1 MVLSF
6 AAGGSLP
13 TPTPL
18 IPDLESMAAPLIY
31 AQNLSKAYKVYG
43 SPWDRL
49 REMLLARSSYSTIR
63 ALHDV
68 SFELE
73 RGESLG
79 IVGENGAGKSTLLK
93 LLAGV
98 TQPSEGTL
106 HLGGSVASLLELGMG
121 FHSEFTGRQNIR
133 LNAAMMGLSEAEVAH
148 KTPEIVEFSELGD
161 FIDRPV
167 KTYST
172 GMVMRLGFSIAV
184 QMEPEILIVDEAL
197 SVGDGYFQ
205 KKCMDRIRSFLES
218 GRTLFFCSHAMYY
231 VTSLCQRA
239 LWLEKGQVRA
249 LGPAA
254 EVVREYENHL
264 LEKGRSHAAHESA
277 QHRDQPSK
285 LARITA
291 VRQLGAGG
299 EAERFRTGEPW
310 ILEVEWETRD
320 PGLVFHVGVGIDRI
334 DGVQICSVGTHRD
347 GLEPLSGSEHYAIRL
362 LVPELPILKGRY
374 SLYVFLLDEQGLHVY
389 EQELLQ
395 TAFSI
400 ETEGFPVGL
409 FTIGHRWDLEPSTRP
424 VALAEGSVSQMAVG
438 EGRPQE

>member
-1 MVLSF
+1 
-6 AAGGSLP
+6 
-13 TPTPL
+13 
-18 IPDLESMAAPLIY
+18 MAAPLIV
-31 AQNLSKAYKVYG
+31 ASQLSKAYRSYA

-49 REMLLARSSYSTIR
+49 REMVGGSSRFSTIQ
-63 ALHDV
+63 ALEDV
-68 SFELE
+68 NFELE

-98 TQPSEGTL
+98 TAPTSGTL
-106 HLGGSVASLLELGMG
+106 RLGGSAASLLELGMG
-121 FHSEFTGRQNIR
+121 FHNEFTGRQNIR
-133 LNAAMMGLSEAEVAH
+133 LNAAMMGLSEHEVEQ
-148 KTPEIVEFSELGD
+148 KTPEIIEFSELGD

-205 KKCMDRIRSFLES
+205 KKCMDRIRAFLES

-239 LWLEKGQVRA
+239 LWLEKGQVKA
-249 LGPAA
+249 LGPAE

-264 LEKGRSHAAHESA
+264 LEKGRHAASSEGRTGAAGDRAH
-277 QHRDQPSK
+277 K
-285 LARITA
+285 LARITSI
-291 VRQLGAGG
+291 RQLGPDGVSQ
-299 EAERFRTGEPW
+299 RFRTGEPW

-320 PGLVFHVGVGIDRI
+320 PSLAFHVGVGIDRI
-334 DGVQICSVGTHRD
+334 DGVQICAFGTHRSQ
-347 GLEPLSGSEHYAIRL
+347 LEPLVGRDHYAVRL

-374 SLYVFLLDEQGLHVY
+374 SLYVFLLDEDGLHVY

-400 ETEGFPVGL
+400 DTEGFPVGL
-409 FTIGHRWDLEPSTRP
+409 LRVGHQWDLDPAGQGASHAIQRGNAP
-424 VALAEGSVSQMAVG
+424 RIDALVG
-438 EGRPQE
+438 APDSDASN

>member
-1 MVLSF
+1 MS
-6 AAGGSLP
+6 
-13 TPTPL
+13 
-18 IPDLESMAAPLIY
+18 APLIF
-31 AQNLSKAYKVYG
+31 AEHLSKGYRVYG

-49 REMLLARSSYSTIR
+49 REMVLGRASYTTIQ
-63 ALHDV
+63 ALDDV

-98 TQPSEGTL
+98 TRPSRGRL
-106 HLGGSVASLLELGMG
+106 QVDGSAASLLELGMG
-121 FHSEFTGRQNIR
+121 FHNEFSGRQNIR
-133 LNAAMMGLSEAEVAH
+133 LNAAMMGLSEREVEAR
-148 KTPEIVEFSELGD
+148 TPAILAFSELGE

-249 LGPAA
+249 LGPAE

-264 LEKGRSHAAHESA
+264 LEKGRTEAARADEA
-277 QHRDQPSK
+277 ATGAADGARK

-291 VRQLGAGG
+291 VRQLG
-299 EAERFRTGEPW
+299 
-310 ILEVEWETRD
+310 
-320 PGLVFHVGVGIDRI
+320 
-334 DGVQICSVGTHRD
+334 Q
-347 GLEPLSGSEHYAIRL
+347 
-362 LVPELPILKGRY
+362 
-374 SLYVFLLDEQGLHVY
+374 
-389 EQELLQ
+389 
-395 TAFSI
+395 
-400 ETEGFPVGL
+400 
-409 FTIGHRWDLEPSTRP
+409 
-424 VALAEGSVSQMAVG
+424 
-438 EGRPQE
+438 

>member
-1 MVLSF
+1 
-6 AAGGSLP
+6 
-13 TPTPL
+13 
-18 IPDLESMAAPLIY
+18 MAAPLIY

-49 REMLLARSSYSTIR
+49 REMLLGKSSYSTIQ
-63 ALHDV
+63 ALHGVD
-68 SFELE
+68 FELE

-98 TQPSEGTL
+98 TQPSDGKL
-106 HLGGSVASLLELGMG
+106 HLGGSAASLLELGMG

-133 LNAAMMGLSEAEVAH
+133 LNAAMMGLSEAEVER

-205 KKCMDRIRSFLES
+205 KKCMDRIRYFLES

-239 LWLEKGQVRA
+239 LWLEKGCVRA

-254 EVVREYENHL
+254 EVVREYENYL
-264 LEKGRSHAAHESA
+264 LEKGRDHAAQEQA
-277 QHRDQPSK
+277 QLGDQPSK

-291 VRQLGAGG
+291 MRQLGADG
-299 EAERFRTGEPW
+299 EASRFRTGEPW
-310 ILEVEWETRD
+310 ILEVEWETRN
-320 PGLVFHVGVGIDRI
+320 PSLAFHVGVGIDRI
-334 DGVQICSVGTHRD
+334 DGVQICAFGTHRD
-347 GLEPLSGSEHYAIRL
+347 GLEPLSGREHYAVRL

-400 ETEGFPVGL
+400 DTEGFPVGL
-409 FTIGHRWDLEPSTRP
+409 ITVGHRWDLESSSEMPM
-424 VALAEGSVSQMAVG
+424 VVEGASNEPAVSG
-438 EGRPQE
+438 GRLQE